1 MEAAMKTLLALLL
14 LAAPVTFAQEPA
26 RLFVVHFST
35 GPAWLADKPFNEQP
49 HSREHSQNLARL
61 RSEGMLL
68 LGARYAD
75 KGMIVLRAANEAA
88 ARAEIERDPAIL
100 AGIFVFEIALFQP
113 FYEGCV
119 SQKPET
125 CRDQQ

>member
-1 MEAAMKTLLALLL
+1 MEAAMRTLLALLF
-14 LAAPVTFAQEPA
+14 LAAPATFAQESS
-26 RLFVVHFST
+26 RLFVIHFST

-75 KGMIVLRAANEAA
+75 KGMVVLRAANETA
-88 ARAEIERDPAIL
+88 ARAEIEKDPTVRTKV
-100 AGIFVFEIALFQP
+100 FVYDIAPFAP

-119 SQKPET
+119 TVKASDKNKCQ
-125 CRDQQ
+125 